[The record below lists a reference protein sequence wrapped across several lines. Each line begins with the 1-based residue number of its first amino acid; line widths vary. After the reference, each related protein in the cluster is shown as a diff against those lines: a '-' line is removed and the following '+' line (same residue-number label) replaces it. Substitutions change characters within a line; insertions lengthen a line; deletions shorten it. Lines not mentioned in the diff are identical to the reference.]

1 MKYVNVRMVSGNRR
15 SKLFAFKTLIN
26 NLEKGE
32 WVLVDTQFGPQ
43 VARVDGYVTSE
54 ELGFR
59 PYKWLIER
67 IDYSDK
73 LNLLEGS
80 VEL

>member
-1 MKYVNVRMVSGNRR
+1 MKYVNVRIVAGNRE
-15 SKLFAFKTLIN
+15 SKLLAFKTLIN
-26 NLEKGE
+26 DLKRGE
-32 WVLVDTQFGPQ
+32 WVMVDTQFGPQ
-43 VARVDGYVTSE
+43 VARVIEYVTKD
-54 ELGFR
+54 ELGFT